1 MAHYLSQASARLYM
15 VLSAFLLTSW
25 TITALGLSA
34 LNVLNDNKTFIQSLA
49 AISLFTFLACRLL
62 VLFKPRNPDGSSN
75 GTIAHFIAS
84 ADYGSR
90 KGALVL
96 FGLCCTWL
104 YELLAMGM
112 LLLFTTLFGGIMAT
126 ALYQESQTQDGS
138 AAIDN
143 DTRVDAST
151 TSLAEVNEFNAKAGV
166 DLTVFFKWIPP
177 KALVYF
183 VAALWVNFLS
193 LGFYI
198 LGHAAKSLV
207 KVLSSPAAAPGAS
220 FNVSATAKQVTS
232 GEGKELDSAQ

>member
-1 MAHYLSQASARLYM
+1 MANTLSQASTRVYM

-34 LNVLNDNKTFIQSLA
+34 LNVLNNNKTFIRYLA
-49 AISLFTFLACRLL
+49 AISLFTFPACRLL

-126 ALYQESQTQDGS
+126 AIYQESQAQDGS

-151 TSLAEVNEFNAKAGV
+151 TSLAEANEFNAKPGV
-166 DLTVFFKWIPP
+166 DLTMFFKWIPP

-183 VAALWVNFLS
+183 MAALWLNFLS

-207 KVLSSPAAAPGAS
+207 KLLSSPAGAPGLS
-220 FNVSATAKQVTS
+220 SNVSATAKQVTS
-232 GEGKELDSAQ
+232 DEGKESDSVQ